1 MSKIPKYTQEYF
13 KYLELCIIALEKIE
27 KDEALKRPTV
37 AKVISSSIEYLC
49 DYRDD
54 IKDRKKRRSD

>member
-1 MSKIPKYTQEYF
+1 MSKIPRYTQDYS
-13 KYLELCIIALEKIE
+13 KYLELCITALEKIE

-37 AKVISSSIEYLC
+37 AKVISSSLEFLC

-54 IKDRKKRRSD
+54 IKDRRRRRDK

>member
-1 MSKIPKYTQEYF
+1 MSKIPRHTQEYS
-13 KYLELCIIALEKIE
+13 KYLELCIMALEKIE

-37 AKVISSSIEYLC
+37 AKVISSSLDFLK

-54 IKDRKKRRSD
+54 IKDRKKRRDK

>member
-1 MSKIPKYTQEYF
+1 MSRIPRHTNEYF
-13 KYLELCIIALEKIE
+13 RYLELCITALEKIE

-37 AKVISSSIEYLC
+37 AKVISSSLEYLY

-54 IKDRKKRRSD
+54 IRDRRKRRNK